1 MHTPGARCINYFS
14 AIELLKDILDINKL
28 FVSTFICCFCF
39 KMFEISQNVV
49 LVGKP
54 CSHFTTNWYIL
65 TRRTPCKS
73 STILFKL
80 RSRLCNGL
88 VMCVSLSVS

>member
-14 AIELLKDILDINKL
+14 AIELLKDILDIKKL

-39 KMFEISQNVV
+39 EMFEISQN
-49 LVGKP
+49 LVGKA
-54 CSHFTTNWYIL
+54 CSHFTTNWYGL

>member
-1 MHTPGARCINYFS
+1 MTYIYDYNMY
-14 AIELLKDILDINKL
+14 ITKQ

-39 KMFEISQNVV
+39 EMFEISQYEV

-54 CSHFTTNWYIL
+54 GSHFSTNWYGL
-65 TRRTPCKS
+65 TRRTQCKS